1 MTHLYKLFI
10 IGLGGFIGA
19 IGRYTISGWIQRIF
33 KSTWYPIGTLGV
45 NCLGCLLIGLLGGLV
60 ENREL
65 LRPGTRL
72 FLLVGLLGAF
82 TTFST
87 FGYETYSLIRSGQ
100 FIMAGGN
107 IVAQVLIGLFAVWLG
122 YTISNLI

>member
-45 NCLGCLLIGLLGGLV
+45 NCLGCLLIGPGFFSWSDFWEPSPPSQLLDMRLI
-60 ENREL
+60 
-65 LRPGTRL
+65 RL
-72 FLLVGLLGAF
+72 FGAG
-82 TTFST
+82 S
-87 FGYETYSLIRSGQ
+87 SLWQGVI
-100 FIMAGGN
+100 
-107 IVAQVLIGLFAVWLG
+107 
-122 YTISNLI
+122 